1 MRKKALFF
9 FCSGGLHFYAIH
21 KWKYKLMFTL
31 KVKFSP
37 KYSSI
42 KARLYKVGTISV
54 DTNLPLGKL
63 WNKDSGV
70 DDTTL
75 YH

>member
-1 MRKKALFF
+1 
-9 FCSGGLHFYAIH
+9 
-21 KWKYKLMFTL
+21 MFTL